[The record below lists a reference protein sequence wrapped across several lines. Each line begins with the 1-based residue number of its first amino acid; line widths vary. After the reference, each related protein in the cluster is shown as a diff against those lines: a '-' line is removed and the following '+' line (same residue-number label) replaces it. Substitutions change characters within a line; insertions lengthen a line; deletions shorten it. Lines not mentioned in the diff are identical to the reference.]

1 MTWPGIIFLKEED
14 GYKIILKSLHHYK
27 KRLHTLHQS
36 PELQNSA
43 AMFASVLNQE
53 AKKTVPKIDELVVKI
68 HHTLD
73 ETEKFNLQD
82 DVDFMQKA
90 LSCYLSDIQK
100 AQDTRNKYFLNLVGD
115 LDAAKNDIKL
125 IKLAKSKI

>member
-27 KRLHTLHQS
+27 KRLYTLHQS